1 MDFFNS
7 NEFLKNS
14 TAYAAMARSAVL
26 KLFWARRK
34 TEVNTSRDPS
44 LKQRKK
50 K

>member
-1 MDFFNS
+1 MDLFGT
-7 NEFLKNS
+7 NEFSNS
-14 TAYAAMARSAVL
+14 TAYATMARSAVP
-26 KLFWARRK
+26 KLFWAQPK